1 MSTPIEPTTHVVLL
15 ATEAW
20 GHTRPL
26 CTFAARL
33 IQTCPVN
40 VTFFTAPNIADRVEA
55 EISRS
60 FGPEDQA
67 LKDLIRVAGLH
78 MGEPKTGEALNFT
91 AYNEAFARAYA
102 QLVNE
107 ETLICAHTGREI
119 KPLAAPDAVVMDFFC
134 VPGLEAV
141 RKLSKKH
148 VKVLAWMACQA
159 SFLLY
164 PFAPVNRGGRGDY
177 RPKVMAEVART
188 GRSIEEV
195 ADEVLFQSTKD
206 IIRIPGLPPMYDYEL
221 APQEIHLKGSAG
233 VITMMMQTF
242 IEACDGMILATAQPF
257 EPEGVAEVRAWF
269 AETSRKAYAVG
280 PLFPL
285 GEGAAAG
292 ERLQSDKPSE
302 IEQFLEATLESHGP
316 KSLLYIAFG
325 SLYWST
331 EPEKIWA
338 FLDVVMEKKIP
349 FILSHASPFA
359 QVPDE
364 VAAKVKTYE
373 QGILSKWTP
382 QQTIL
387 AHPTIGWFVTHAGLN
402 STLEAISLGV
412 PMICWP
418 FNADQPTMAAQLC
431 ETHGIAYELFEVG
444 TEPWG
449 LKELHRTGKA
459 PTGTLDAV
467 REEARFVLDKAFGE
481 DGASKRA
488 NMKPLQDAV
497 SKTWEQGGPARRDLE
512 RLVASLQV

>member
-1 MSTPIEPTTHVVLL
+1 MSLPDSTHIVLL

-33 IQTCPVN
+33 IQTRPIN
-40 VTFFTAPNIADRVEA
+40 VTFFTSPSIIDKVLA
-55 EISRS
+55 EVSRS
-60 FGPEDQA
+60 FGPNEQA
-67 LKDLIRVAGLH
+67 GRDLIRVAALDLS
-78 MGEPKTGEALNFT
+78 ESKSDEALNFT

-102 QLVNE
+102 QLVNGQ
-107 ETLICAHTGREI
+107 TVRCAHSGQEFGPIRS
-119 KPLAAPDAVVMDFFC
+119 PDAVIMDFFC

-141 RKLSKKH
+141 RALSQKP

-159 SFLLY
+159 TFLIY
-164 PFAPVNRGGRGDY
+164 PFAPVSRGGRGDY

-188 GRSIEEV
+188 GRPIEEV
-195 ADEVLFQSTKD
+195 AEEILFKPLNKVVQIKG
-206 IIRIPGLPPMYDYEL
+206 IPPLYDYEMT
-221 APQEIHLKGSAG
+221 PQEIHMKGSG
-233 VITMMMQTF
+233 SMIVMMMQTF
-242 IEACDGMILATAQPF
+242 IESCDGMVMSTSDVL
-257 EPEGVAEVRAWF
+257 EPEGVAEIKGWF

-280 PLFPL
+280 PLFPMD
-285 GEGAAAG
+285 EKATAG
-292 ERLQSDKPSE
+292 DKIQSDKSSE
-302 IEQFLEATLESHGP
+302 IDQFLERTLEAHGP

-359 QVPDE
+359 VVPDE
-364 VAAKVKTYE
+364 VAARVKSYGN
-373 QGILSKWTP
+373 GILSKWTP

-387 AHPTIGWFVTHAGLN
+387 AHPSIGWFVTHAGLN
-402 STLEAISLGV
+402 STLEAISLGI

-418 FNADQPTMAAQLC
+418 FDADQPLLAAQLS
-431 ETHGIAYELFEVG
+431 ETHKVAYELLEVR

-449 LKELHRTGKA
+449 LKPLYRTGKA

-467 REEARFVLDKAFGE
+467 REEARVVLDKAFGE
-481 DGASKRA
+481 DGMTKRE
-488 NMKPLQDAV
+488 NMKPLQKAILDAWKENG
-497 SKTWEQGGPARRDLE
+497 SARKDVE
-512 RLVASLQV
+512 RFLASFEH